1 MPRICRETAK
11 IEHNWTAKNDYPKAR
26 CVKMKKYG
34 RKTRDIVFF
43 SAKNQTTLCVHTPQA
58 RRYAKLL
65 EEDTRI
71 CYTGMAAAEAQQY
84 RKHAQETIHMHS
96 FRSFLGWSRMRYL
109 RGRRSRLRFVTG
121 CRNWQ
126 TLDGC
131 SPSKVLLQNWES
143 VQNK

>member
-1 MPRICRETAK
+1 M
-11 IEHNWTAKNDYPKAR
+11 AKNNYPKAR

-71 CYTGMAAAEAQQY
+71 RSYEVNHPLDAAWIARIDRVGIRGAYLQTQWTTDFVITDQDGGETV
-84 RKHAQETIHMHS
+84 REIVTVDLLEKHAEIEK
-96 FRSFLGWSRMRYL
+96 LELSRRYWKA
-109 RGRRSRLRFVTG
+109 RDVEDWRLVLTG
-121 CRNWQ
+121 
-126 TLDGC
+126 
-131 SPSKVLLQNWES
+131 EAE
-143 VQNK
+143 

>member
-1 MPRICRETAK
+1 M
-11 IEHNWTAKNDYPKAR
+11 AKNDYPKAR

-71 CYTGMAAAEAQQY
+71 RSYEVNHPLDAAWIARIDRVGIRGAYLQTQWTTDFVITDQDGGEAVREIVTADLLEKPAEIEKLELSHRYWKARGIEDWRLVLTGEAE
-84 RKHAQETIHMHS
+84 
-96 FRSFLGWSRMRYL
+96 
-109 RGRRSRLRFVTG
+109 
-121 CRNWQ
+121 
-126 TLDGC
+126 
-131 SPSKVLLQNWES
+131 
-143 VQNK
+143 